1 MGLPSYK
8 PRKDPKRGKF
18 KCSIDWNVVVVV
30 VVVVGGGGGVRG
42 GGGEIL
48 SELIHSSL
56 LNINVSKSTR
66 HGRQPCHLV

>member
-18 KCSIDWNVVVVV
+18 KCSIDWNVV
-30 VVVVGGGGGVRG
+30 GGGGGR
-42 GGGEIL
+42 L

-56 LNINVSKSTR
+56 LNIDVSKSTR
-66 HGRQPCHLV
+66 QGRQPCYLV